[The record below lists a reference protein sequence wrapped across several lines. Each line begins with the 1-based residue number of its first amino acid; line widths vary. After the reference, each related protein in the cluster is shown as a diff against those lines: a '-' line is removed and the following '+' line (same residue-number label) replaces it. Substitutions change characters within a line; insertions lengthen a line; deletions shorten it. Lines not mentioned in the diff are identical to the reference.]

1 MRYLASPPL
10 SSIKPSL
17 SEQLKKNFI
26 EDTRDD
32 DQRVTVTIEDP
43 LSETSVYDALAR
55 ASQRP

>member
-10 SSIKPSL
+10 NSIKPSL

>member
-1 MRYLASPPL
+1 MRYLACPPL
-10 SSIKPSL
+10 NSIKPSL